1 MSEALIHPTAVID
14 KGAKL
19 DSSVRVGPYCVIG
32 PDVEIGADCVI
43 DSHVV
48 LKGPMTMGRSNRV
61 YPFASLGEL
70 SQDMTAKQDEATRVV
85 IGDRNTIREYV
96 TIQRGTLKQQG
107 LTQVGDDNWIMAHVH
122 IAHDCVLGSHTVLA
136 NNVALSGH
144 IEIGDWAVLGGYT
157 LIHQFC
163 RLGAH
168 CFTGGGAV
176 LRRDVPPFVMVEG
189 HPAEPRGVNSEG
201 LRRRGFSAADIAA
214 IKDAYKLIYLS
225 GKVMAD
231 VRSELTEAAQSS
243 PPVRQMLEF
252 IEASKRA
259 LQR

>member
-1 MSEALIHPTAVID
+1 MKEPLIHPTAIIS
-14 KGAKL
+14 ASAQI
-19 DSSVRVGPYCVIG
+19 DSSVRIGPYSVIG
-32 PDVEIGADCVI
+32 AGVDIGADTII

-48 LKGPMTMGRSNRV
+48 LKGPMTLGRSNRV
-61 YPFASLGEL
+61 YPFAVLGEL
-70 SQDMTAKQDEATRVV
+70 SQDMTARPDDATRVV

-96 TIQRGTLKQQG
+96 TIQRGTLKEQG
-107 LTQVGDDNWIMAHVH
+107 LTKVGDDNWIMAHVH
-122 IAHDCVLGSHTVLA
+122 IAHDCVVGNHTIMA

-144 IEIGDWAVLGGYT
+144 IFVGDWAVLGGYT

-189 HPAEPRGVNSEG
+189 HPAQPRGINSEG
-201 LRRRGFSAADIAA
+201 LKRRGFSPEDIAA

-225 GKVMAD
+225 GMVMAD
-231 VRSELTEAAQSS
+231 VKTGLSKLAAQS
-243 PPVRQMLEF
+243 PAVGQMLEF
-252 IEASKRA
+252 IESSKRA

>member
-1 MSEALIHPTAVID
+1 MSKPRIHPTALISP
-14 KGAKL
+14 AARL
-19 DSSVRVGPYCVIG
+19 DGSVRVGPYCVIG
-32 PDVEIGADCVI
+32 DGVEIGADTVI

-48 LKGPMTMGRSNRV
+48 LQGPMTLGRGNRV
-61 YPFASLGEL
+61 YPFAVLGEL
-70 SQDMTAKQDEATRVV
+70 SQDMSAKPADPTRVV

-107 LTQVGDDNWIMAHVH
+107 LTQVGNDNWIMAHVH
-122 IAHDCVLGSHTVLA
+122 IAHDCTVGSHTILA

-144 IEIGDWAVLGGYT
+144 IVIGDWAVLGGYT

-189 HPAEPRGVNSEG
+189 HPAQPRGINSEG
-201 LRRRGFSAADIAA
+201 LRRRGFPADDIAA

-225 GKVMAD
+225 GMAIAD
-231 VRSELTEAAQSS
+231 VKRELAQLATRSPA
-243 PPVRQMLEF
+243 VGQMLQF
-252 IEASKRA
+252 IESSKRA

>member
-1 MSEALIHPTAVID
+1 MSEPRIHPTAVIAPSAQIA
-14 KGAKL
+14 G
-19 DSSVRVGPYCVIG
+19 SVRIGPYCVIG
-32 PDVEIGADCVI
+32 PAVEIGADTVI

-48 LKGPMTMGRSNRV
+48 LHGPMTVGRANHV
-61 YPFASLGEL
+61 YPFAVLGEL
-70 SQDMTAKQDEATRVV
+70 SQDMTAKPDDATRVV

-122 IAHDCVLGSHTVLA
+122 IAHDCIVGSHTIMA

-144 IEIGDWAVLGGYT
+144 IVIGDWAVLGGYT

-189 HPAEPRGVNSEG
+189 HPAQPRGINTEG
-201 LRRRGFSAADIAA
+201 LKRRGFSPAEISAV
-214 IKDAYKLIYLS
+214 KDAYKLIYLS
-225 GKVMAD
+225 GMLMAD
-231 VRSELTEAAQSS
+231 VKTELARLAAQS
-243 PPVRQMLEF
+243 PAVRQMLHF
-252 IEASKRA
+252 IESSKRA